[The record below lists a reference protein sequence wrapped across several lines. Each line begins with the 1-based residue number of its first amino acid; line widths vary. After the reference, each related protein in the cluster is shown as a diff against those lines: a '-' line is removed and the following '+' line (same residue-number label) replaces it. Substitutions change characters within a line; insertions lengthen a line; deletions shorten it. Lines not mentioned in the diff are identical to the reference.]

1 MNAFQR
7 KSLYAALA
15 SAGALGVAT
24 TAQAVNVNPNGL
36 GQVLI
41 YPYFTV
47 NADAAGHVFNSLLS
61 VVNSTDSVKVVKVRF
76 LEGKNSR
83 EVIDFNLFLSP
94 FDVWTGA
101 VIPSPTTIGGRLIT
115 FDKSCTVPPIATT
128 QGGPGFV
135 DFVNYAY
142 TGTNDDKG
150 GAGLDRTREGYVEII
165 EMGTFTSTDTV
176 AVAVT
181 HANGATAGQ
190 PDCKPISD
198 TLVSHEIL
206 SNSGGLFGGMTLI
219 NVAAGTDYTEDAVA
233 LDNFAGGGFLF
244 FSSAGTTTPDLTF
257 AKPPVSLVVA
267 FNEFLRSSW
276 AGSNAD
282 PVSAVLMHDQVMNEY
297 VLDAVTKS
305 GTDWVITF
313 PTKRFYIKTGTGLAP
328 QLFQRNFNDGAG
340 SCDDVSLAIFD
351 REENTTSTPVTFSP
365 PPPTPGNSICWEA
378 NVVTFNNSN
387 VLGSANIAN
396 INTSFEHGWLDLG
409 FFPQS
414 VTGAVHTLANSN
426 TTVVGS
432 NGGFSSGNH
441 VTYFGLP
448 LVGFAVQSFTNGT
461 LVVGGVNVLSNY
473 GGNFVHKTTTF
484 IIGGVQ

>member
-15 SAGALGVAT
+15 GAGALGAAT

-36 GQVLI
+36 GQVLL
-41 YPYFTV
+41 YPYYTV
-47 NADAAGHVFNSLLS
+47 NTNTTGQTYNSLLS
-61 VVNSTDSVKVVKVRF
+61 VINSTDSVKVVKVRF
-76 LEGKNSR
+76 LEGKDSR

-101 VIPSPTTIGGRLIT
+101 IIPSPSTTGGRLIT

-150 GAGLDRTREGYVEII
+150 GSGLDRTREGYVEII

-181 HANGATAGQ
+181 HANGSVAGQ

-198 TLVSHEIL
+198 TLVSHEIF
-206 SNSGGLFGGMTLI
+206 SNSGGLFGGMSLV
-219 NVAAGTDYTEDAVA
+219 NVAAGTDYSYDAVA

-244 FSSAGTTTPDLTF
+244 YSSAGSTTPDLTF
-257 AKPPVSLVVA
+257 AKPPISQVVA
-267 FNEFLRSSW
+267 FGAFFSSSW

-297 VLDAVTKS
+297 ALDAATKS

-313 PTKRFYIKTGTGLAP
+313 PTKRFYIKSGTGLAP
-328 QLFQRNFNDGAG
+328 KLFQRNFNDGAG
-340 SCDDVSLAIFD
+340 SCDDVTLNIFD
-351 REENTTSTPVTFSP
+351 REEKTTSTPTTFSP
-365 PPPTPGNSICWEA
+365 PPPTPGNAICWEA
-378 NVVTFNNSN
+378 NIVTFNSSN
-387 VLGSANIAN
+387 VLASANTAN
-396 INTSFEHGWLDLG
+396 INTSFEHGWLNLG
-409 FFPQS
+409 FFPATI
-414 VTGAVHTLANSN
+414 TGAVHTLANSN
-426 TTVVGS
+426 TIITPAFGS
-432 NGGFSSGNH
+432 SFLTS

-448 LVGFAVQSFTNGT
+448 LVGFAVESFTNGN
-461 LVVGGVNVLSNY
+461 VGGVLSAY
-473 GGNFVHKTTTF
+473 GSTFVHRTTVF
-484 IIGGVQ
+484 ID